1 MQKLLS
7 ISQSLNTSVLLQ
19 YLFICL
25 SITSA
30 CMQRVIFLSNS
41 SLSIPCQ
48 IKYPGTRNHTYFVH
62 RSLLHQGTSV
72 VKLKRW
78 YFLLVLR
85 NFHYESVLAVIM
97 PDRNGNS
104 VANIA
109 VADIAVAR
117 VEFSEPV

>member
-7 ISQSLNTSVLLQ
+7 ISQSLDTSVLRQ

-30 CMQRVIFLSNS
+30 CMQRVNFLSNS
-41 SLSIPCQ
+41 SLNIPCQ
-48 IKYPGTRNHTYFVH
+48 IKYQEPGIIHTFVH
-62 RSLLHQGTSV
+62 RFLLHQGTSV
-72 VKLKRW
+72 VKLKLW
-78 YFLLVLR
+78 YFLLVSR

-109 VADIAVAR
+109 VAR

>member
-1 MQKLLS
+1 MSSVYAETIVNLTKFD
-7 ISQSLNTSVLLQ
+7 TSVLLQ

-30 CMQRVIFLSNS
+30 CMQRVIFFPNS

-48 IKYPGTRNHTYFVH
+48 IKCQEPGIIHTFVH
-62 RSLLHQGTSV
+62 RFLLHQGTSV
-72 VKLKRW
+72 VKLKHW
-78 YFLLVLR
+78 YFLLVSR

-109 VADIAVAR
+109 VAR
-117 VEFSEPV
+117 VEFSESV

>member
-30 CMQRVIFLSNS
+30 SMQRVIFLSNS

-48 IKYPGTRNHTYFVH
+48 IKYQEPGIIHTFVH
-62 RSLLHQGTSV
+62 RFLLHQGTSV
-72 VKLKRW
+72 VKLKHW
-78 YFLLVLR
+78 HFLLVSR

-97 PDRNGNS
+97 PDRNGILLLTSPLPELNFQS
-104 VANIA
+104 QFKILV
-109 VADIAVAR
+109 
-117 VEFSEPV
+117 